1 MFSFTKKFLSAFS
14 DLKKVTL
21 SQEKLGTI
29 FYSAF
34 LFFWIVRFFNDL
46 WLFQQLGPPVFYT
59 GHDLSFQ
66 ILNNFEWVHAAS
78 KSFYFSFFIDVSL
91 IVIAIS
97 CLYWKKT
104 GWLNALF
111 SFLLLTYIY
120 VHYGSLG
127 AHKHNLSGLW
137 FTSLIF
143 VWPSK
148 NAFALAFKAL
158 RYFAIYAY
166 ASAGFWKIYRDC
178 FDYEGF
184 FSTILKSHNALYM
197 NVHPESLKTKVV
209 AFIIEHSSLGDLLYQ
224 CMTIGEL
231 LFIVALF
238 TTRFDK
244 LLVYFAV
251 SFHTVSYFLVNVYFY
266 EYTLI
271 LLPLFFKLEVE
282 TGKVFFLNS
291 WKTSKSLAIVC
302 FFILYAQA
310 YYFVHMHY
318 LLKYQDFENTLFFGA
333 YPIQNYMMY
342 SYAYQANS
350 FDDYQIYADGELV
363 VQQSWVPI
371 KTEQFEGNIMQ
382 YQKIKANQNIIESNQ
397 RASDMFPKY
406 FNTNY
411 NYVDLQDYQD
421 WILKKTGSLTGTDP
435 SKIEIY
441 HCEFIFE
448 GSSSKLVSKELVFD

>member
-1 MFSFTKKFLSAFS
+1 MFSFTKKFFSAFS
-14 DLKKVTL
+14 DVKKVSL
-21 SQEKLGTI
+21 SQEKLSTI

-34 LFFWIVRFFNDL
+34 LFFWVVRFFNDL
-46 WLFQQLGPPVFYT
+46 WLFQQLAPPVFYT

-78 KSFYFSFFIDVSL
+78 KSFYFSLFVDVSL
-91 IVIAIS
+91 IMTAIS
-97 CLYWKKT
+97 CLQWKKN
-104 GWLNALF
+104 GWLNLIF
-111 SFLLLTYIY
+111 SILLLIYIFI
-120 VHYGSLG
+120 HYGSLG

-143 VWPSK
+143 IWPSK

-166 ASAGFWKIYRDC
+166 ASAGFWKIYRSC
-178 FDYEGF
+178 FNYEGF

-197 NVHPESLKTKVV
+197 HVHPESVKTKIV
-209 AFIIEHSSLGDLLYQ
+209 AFLIDHASLGDLLYQ

-231 LFIVALF
+231 LFLVALF

-282 TGKVFFLNS
+282 TGKIFFLNA
-291 WKTSKSLAIVC
+291 WQTAKSLTLVC
-302 FFILYAQA
+302 LFILSAQA
-310 YYFVHMHY
+310 YYFLHMHY
-318 LLKYQDFENTLFFGA
+318 LLKYQDFENTQFFGA

-342 SYAYQANS
+342 SYPYQADS
-350 FDDYQIYADGELV
+350 FHDYQIYADGELV

-382 YQKIKANQNIIESNQ
+382 YEKIEANQNIIEYNQ
-397 RASDMFPKY
+397 RASDMYPKY
-406 FNTNY
+406 FNTKY
-411 NYVDLQDYQD
+411 NQVDLQAYQD
-421 WILKKTGSLTGTDP
+421 WIIKKTASLTNANPAT
-435 SKIEIY
+435 IEIY
-441 HCEFIFE
+441 HCEFQFE
-448 GSSSKLVSKELVFD
+448 GSKSVLIKKERVF